1 MTNLY
6 IASKMKTSMEDGK
19 HEKKSNQRMLSA
31 ALIAGTLAGCG
42 SDNSDST
49 ESTAVES
56 TAGDSTESADS
67 SDGETEGN
75 SKYKDFITVDV
86 FDSMANYQGIQS
98 GWFAKIVKDKFN
110 MELNIIAQNVAGGG
124 DTLFQTRS
132 AAGDLGDLIITGCGN
147 GRLQNLV
154 TAGLVIDM
162 TDYLKDAENVHRYD
176 SAIETTSQL
185 VEEDG
190 IWAIPS
196 ESSSN
201 SPTTSSEGLEPNYG
215 AYLRWDAYKAA
226 GYPELNTLEDLL
238 PALQKMQ
245 EAVPTSDSGKQTY
258 AISLFKDWDGNLMS
272 NAKPEASLYGYDEIG
287 FVLAKADGSDYQSF
301 IDSDSAYVRSL
312 KFLFEANQMGLVDP
326 ESTTQNY
333 DTLFAK
339 YQDGQILFSPYPWL
353 GQSAYN
359 TDANKAEGKGFMLA
373 PIADECIFSYGCQ
386 VNGNGGNAGIMIGS
400 KAEDPQRLADFI
412 DWLYSPEG
420 IMESCAQTAS
430 TCGPEG
436 LTWEMK
442 DGEPVLTDFGKQA
455 LYGETVNVPDEWG
468 GGTWKDGVSALNYK
482 AVNQLDVNPETGIC
496 YDYTTWSSVLEN
508 QDNTLYADW
517 KTQTGAETTMDYL
530 TSHDQILVAP
540 GSGYAVP
547 EEDSQIS
554 TLRGQCKASIVDYSW
569 KMVFASNEDEF
580 NSLLA
585 EMQDTL
591 EGLDYQTVLDY
602 DMECAKAQ
610 NDARVATVKQYE
622 EEHGTD
628 AAAEETADGSADDS
642 AEADTS
648 AGIDT
653 AADSAD
659 TAEAEVTEAP
669 EE

>member
-1 MTNLY
+1 
-6 IASKMKTSMEDGK
+6 MKTSMEDGK

-442 DGEPVLTDFGKQA
+442 DGEPVITDFGKQA

-659 TAEAEVTEAP
+659 TAEAEVP

>member
-1 MTNLY
+1 
-6 IASKMKTSMEDGK
+6 MKTSMEDGK

-430 TCGPEG
+430 TCGPKG

-591 EGLDYQTVLDY
+591 EGLDYQ
-602 DMECAKAQ
+602 

-648 AGIDT
+648 AEIDT

>member
-1 MTNLY
+1 M
-6 IASKMKTSMEDGK
+6 MKRKAISVL
-19 HEKKSNQRMLSA
+19 LSA
-31 ALIAGTLAGCG
+31 ALLAGTLAGCG
-42 SDNSDST
+42 SDSSSEDSK
-49 ESTAVES
+49 A
-56 TAGDSTESADS
+56 TESAAGETTGTADG
-67 SDGETEGN
+67 SDGETDGN

-98 GWFAKIVKDKFN
+98 GWFAKVVKDKFN
-110 MELNIIAQNVAGGG
+110 MELNIIAPNVAGGG

-154 TAGLVIDM
+154 TAGLVMDM

-176 SAIETTSQL
+176 SAIEKTEEL

-215 AYLRWDAYKAA
+215 AYVRWDAYKAA

-301 IDSDSAYVRSL
+301 IDSDSAYIRSL

-353 GQSAYN
+353 GQAAYN

-373 PIADECIFSYGCQ
+373 PIADESIFSYGCQ
-386 VNGNGGNAGIMIGS
+386 VNGNAGNAAIMIGS

-442 DGEPVLTDFGKQA
+442 DGQPVLTDFGKKA

-482 AVNQLDVNPETGIC
+482 AVNQLDVDPETGVC
-496 YDYTTWSSVLEN
+496 YDYTTWDSVLAD
-508 QDNTLYADW
+508 QDNTLYDDW
-517 KTQTGAETTMDYL
+517 KAQTKADTTMDYL
-530 TSHDQILVAP
+530 NSHDQIMVAP

-569 KMVFASNEDEF
+569 RMVFASDEKEF
-580 NSLLA
+580 DSLLA

-610 NDARVATVKQYE
+610 NDAREAVVKQYE
-622 EEHGTD
+622 EEHGTED
-628 AAAEETADGSADDS
+628 AAATEPEATATPEAENTVTPE
-642 AEADTS
+642 AEA
-648 AGIDT
+648 T
-653 AADSAD
+653 ATPEADETVTPA
-659 TAEAEVTEAP
+659 AEATQAP
-669 EE
+669 KN

>member
-1 MTNLY
+1 
-6 IASKMKTSMEDGK
+6 MKTSMEDGK

-124 DTLFQTRS
+124 NTLFQTRS

-442 DGEPVLTDFGKQA
+442 DGEPILTDFGKQA

-508 QDNTLYADW
+508 
-517 KTQTGAETTMDYL
+517 
-530 TSHDQILVAP
+530 
-540 GSGYAVP
+540 
-547 EEDSQIS
+547 
-554 TLRGQCKASIVDYSW
+554 
-569 KMVFASNEDEF
+569 
-580 NSLLA
+580 
-585 EMQDTL
+585 
-591 EGLDYQTVLDY
+591 
-602 DMECAKAQ
+602 
-610 NDARVATVKQYE
+610 
-622 EEHGTD
+622 
-628 AAAEETADGSADDS
+628 
-642 AEADTS
+642 
-648 AGIDT
+648 
-653 AADSAD
+653 
-659 TAEAEVTEAP
+659 
-669 EE
+669 

>member
-1 MTNLY
+1 
-6 IASKMKTSMEDGK
+6 MKTSMEDGK

-110 MELNIIAQNVAGGG
+110 MELNIIAPNVAGGG

-585 EMQDTL
+585 EMRNAGYFGRP
-591 EGLDYQTVLDY
+591 GLSDCTGL
-602 DMECAKAQ
+602 
-610 NDARVATVKQYE
+610 
-622 EEHGTD
+622 
-628 AAAEETADGSADDS
+628 
-642 AEADTS
+642 
-648 AGIDT
+648 
-653 AADSAD
+653 
-659 TAEAEVTEAP
+659 
-669 EE
+669 

>member
-1 MTNLY
+1 
-6 IASKMKTSMEDGK
+6 MKTSMEDGK

-238 PALQKMQ
+238 PALQKIQ

-468 GGTWKDGVSALNYK
+468 GGTWKDGVSALDYK

-591 EGLDYQTVLDY
+591 EGRLYWIMTWS
-602 DMECAKAQ
+602 AQ
-610 NDARVATVKQYE
+610 RLRTMPA
-622 EEHGTD
+622 
-628 AAAEETADGSADDS
+628 
-642 AEADTS
+642 
-648 AGIDT
+648 
-653 AADSAD
+653 
-659 TAEAEVTEAP
+659 
-669 EE
+669 

>member
-42 SDNSDST
+42 SDNSHST

-339 YQDGQILFSPYPWL
+339 YQDGQILFSPYPWH

-442 DGEPVLTDFGKQA
+442 DGEPVITDFGKQA
-455 LYGETVNVPDEWG
+455 LYGEAVNVPDEWG

>member
-1 MTNLY
+1 
-6 IASKMKTSMEDGK
+6 MKTSMEDGK

-42 SDNSDST
+42 SDNSHST

-442 DGEPVLTDFGKQA
+442 DGEPVITDFGKQA
-455 LYGETVNVPDEWG
+455 LYGEAVNVPDEWG

-554 TLRGQCKASIVDYSW
+554 TLRGQCKASIVD
-569 KMVFASNEDEF
+569 
-580 NSLLA
+580 
-585 EMQDTL
+585 
-591 EGLDYQTVLDY
+591 
-602 DMECAKAQ
+602 
-610 NDARVATVKQYE
+610 
-622 EEHGTD
+622 
-628 AAAEETADGSADDS
+628 
-642 AEADTS
+642 
-648 AGIDT
+648 
-653 AADSAD
+653 
-659 TAEAEVTEAP
+659 
-669 EE
+669 

>member
-1 MTNLY
+1 
-6 IASKMKTSMEDGK
+6 MKTSMEDGK

-110 MELNIIAQNVAGGG
+110 MELNIIAPNVAGGG

-190 IWAIPS
+190 IRAIPS

-245 EAVPTSDSGKQTY
+245 EAVPESDSGKKTY
-258 AISLFKDWDGNLMS
+258 AISLFKDWDGNMMS
-272 NAKPEASLYGYDEIG
+272 NAKPEASFYGYDEMG
-287 FVLAKADGSDYQSF
+287 FVLAKADGSAYQSL

-312 KFLFEANQMGLVDP
+312 QFLFEANQMGLVDP

-333 DTLFAK
+333 DTLFSK

-353 GQSAYN
+353 GQGAYN
-359 TDANKAEGKGFMLA
+359 TDANKEAGKGFMFV
-373 PIADECIFSYGCQ
+373 PVNDEEIFSYGCQ
-386 VNGNGGNAGIMIGS
+386 VNGNAQNACIMIGS

-420 IMESCAQTAS
+420 VMDSCAQTAN

-442 DGEPVLTDFGKQA
+442 DDQPVLTDFGKQA
-455 LYGETVNVPDEWG
+455 LYGESVNVADEWG
-468 GGTWKDGVSALNYK
+468 GGSWKDGVSALNYK
-482 AVNQLDVNPETGIC
+482 AVNQLDSDPETGIC
-496 YDYTTWSSVLEN
+496 YDYTTWDSVIAEQTSETQKDWSEHFN
-508 QDNTLYADW
+508 AD
-517 KTQTGAETTMDYL
+517 TTMDYL
-530 TSHDQILVAP
+530 TQKNQILVAP
-540 GSGYAVP
+540 GSGYVVP
-547 EEDSQIS
+547 EEDSQIT

-569 KMVFASNEDEF
+569 KMVFASDENEF
-580 NSLLA
+580 NSLLE
-585 EMQDTL
+585 EMQKTL
-591 EGLDYQTVLDY
+591 KGLDYDTVLEY
-602 DMECAKAQ
+602 DMQCAKDQQAAREQVVKDYEAQ
-610 NDARVATVKQYE
+610 N
-622 EEHGTD
+622 GSTD
-628 AAAEETADGSADDS
+628 SAAADATEAATTETATETPAAENSTSEDADGYDTEETADAT
-642 AEADTS
+642 ETP
-648 AGIDT
+648 
-653 AADSAD
+653 AA
-659 TAEAEVTEAP
+659 
-669 EE
+669 